1 MSRDQQSVLDI
12 IDSINLILEYTQGID
27 WRNLNIKDQDA
38 IILRF
43 IILGEATKRLS
54 PAFRNRHP
62 QIPWPQMAGLRDVV
76 VHEYDDVNLEIIQD
90 VAELELPAILPL
102 LQRLTDTEFT
112 DADGQ

>member
-38 IILRF
+38 IILRC
-43 IILGEATKRLS
+43 IIIGEATKRLS

-62 QIPWPQMAGLRDVV
+62 QIPWQQMAGLRDVV